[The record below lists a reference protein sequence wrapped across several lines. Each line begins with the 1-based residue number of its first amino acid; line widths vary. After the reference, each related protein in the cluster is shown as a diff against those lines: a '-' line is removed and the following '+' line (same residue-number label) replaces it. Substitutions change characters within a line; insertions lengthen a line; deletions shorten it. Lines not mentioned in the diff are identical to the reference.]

1 MMRMKVFENV
11 HVVKKLKKVGYM
23 CTKSMRSWLRSQNR
37 KTQQAKKN
45 KGALLNEKSWK
56 DTWVSKK
63 QAKASLVALTN
74 KEKENHHGTCK
85 WRNMFG
91 FSIKGFKKKALDLIK
106 CLIWAY
112 KEFQERK
119 ANFQLKVWSEK
130 RNL

>member
-1 MMRMKVFENV
+1 MKNLE
-11 HVVKKLKKVGYM
+11 
-23 CTKSMRSWLRSQNR
+23 
-37 KTQQAKKN
+37 KTR
-45 KGALLNEKSWK
+45 
-56 DTWVSKK
+56 VSKK
-63 QAKASLVALTN
+63 QAKASLAALTN
-74 KEKENHHGTCK
+74 KEKENHCGTCK

-91 FSIKGFKKKALDLIK
+91 FFIKGLKKMALDFIK